1 MGKDD
6 SNMVKEKVS
15 NELIE
20 RYLYD
25 VVRRLPEK
33 QRDDIEQELRSLIED
48 MIEER
53 EGSGE
58 LSREECERAVL
69 TGLGDPAKMARSYR
83 GDKEGLISG
92 EYYDRYCYILKIVLI
107 CAGAAILFSDII
119 SAMVHVVSDETLDI
133 ISGMG
138 YALNE
143 GLLSSSTWWKVF
155 DIGITLPSALLQIFG
170 VITLIFALMQRY
182 HVKLD
187 LSGEAWSVEK
197 LPQIPYKKA
206 MISRGESAVGIVFGV
221 LAIILFAYS
230 PQLMGAWVRQGE
242 EMVSIP
248 LFNLSIWGKVLPF
261 FIISVMAGIISDF
274 VKLVAGRYNYRVM
287 VTTIVMDI
295 IGFIMTFIFMKV
307 LPIWNVDFMQALQRE
322 TGIVFSSEGDLLIYF
337 NTDSLIN
344 GIVIVILF
352 FFLLDI
358 ATTVYHTVRYGN
370 KN

>member
-1 MGKDD
+1 M
-6 SNMVKEKVS
+6 MKEKLS
-15 NELIE
+15 NELTE
-20 RYLYD
+20 KYLYD

-33 QRDDIEQELRSLIED
+33 QRKDIEQELRTLIED

-58 LSREECERAVL
+58 VSREECERAVL
-69 TGLGDPAKMARSYR
+69 TELGDPAKMARSYR

-92 EYYDRYCYILKIVLI
+92 EYYDRYCYILKIVLL

-119 SAMVHVVSDETLDI
+119 SAVVHVVNNETFDA
-133 ISGMG
+133 ISAIG
-138 YALNE
+138 YEVNE
-143 GLLSSSTWWKVF
+143 QLLSGSMWWEVF

-187 LSGEAWSVEK
+187 LSEEEWSVEK

-221 LAIILFAYS
+221 LVIILFAYR
-230 PQLMGAWVRQGE
+230 PQLMGAWIRQGD

-248 LFNLSIWGKVLPF
+248 IFNLSIWGKVLPF

-295 IGFIMTFIFMKV
+295 VGFIMTFIFMKV
-307 LPIWNVDFMQALQRE
+307 LPIWNKDFMQALQRE
-322 TGIVFSSEGDLLIYF
+322 TGIAFSSKGDLLTYY
-337 NTDSLIN
+337 NTDIFIN

-358 ATTVYHTVRYGN
+358 ATTVYYTVRYGN
-370 KN
+370 KD

>member
-6 SNMVKEKVS
+6 GNMMKEKIS
-15 NELIE
+15 NELTE
-20 RYLYD
+20 KYLYD

-33 QRDDIEQELRSLIED
+33 QRKDIEQELRSLIED

-53 EGSGE
+53 EGSSDV
-58 LSREECERAVL
+58 SREECERAVL
-69 TGLGDPAKMARSYR
+69 TELGDPAKMARSYR
-83 GDKEGLISG
+83 GDGEGLISG

-107 CAGAAILFSDII
+107 CAGAAILLSDII
-119 SAMVHVVSDETLDI
+119 SAMVHVV
-133 ISGMG
+133 
-138 YALNE
+138 NE
-143 GLLSSSTWWKVF
+143 ELLSRSVWWEVF

-187 LSGEAWSVEK
+187 LSEEAWSVEK

-221 LAIILFAYS
+221 LVIILFAYR
-230 PQLMGAWVRQGE
+230 PQLMGAWIRQGD
-242 EMVSIP
+242 EMISIP
-248 LFNLSIWGKVLPF
+248 LFNLSVWGKVLPF

-287 VTTIVMDI
+287 VTTIAMDI

-307 LPIWNVDFMQALQRE
+307 LPIWNKDFVQSLQRE
-322 TGIVFSSEGDLLIYF
+322 TGIVFSSKGDLMIYY
-337 NTDSLIN
+337 NTDTLIN

-358 ATTVYHTVRYGN
+358 ATTVYYTVRYGN
-370 KN
+370 KD